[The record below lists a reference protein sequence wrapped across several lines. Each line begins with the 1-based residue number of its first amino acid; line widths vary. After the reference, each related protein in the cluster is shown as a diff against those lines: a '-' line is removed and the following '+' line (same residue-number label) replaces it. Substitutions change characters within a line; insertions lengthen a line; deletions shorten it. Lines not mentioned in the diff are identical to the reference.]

1 MMIKIDIVKAYDKL
15 SWKYMDKMLEAFG
28 FSPKW
33 VEWVMSLVMTPFF
46 NILLN
51 RSPSKVFQPSR
62 GIRQGDPLSPFLF
75 ILMAEG
81 MSHLVQTQAGNG
93 ELRGLKVHEGMDP

>member
-1 MMIKIDIVKAYDKL
+1 MMIKLDIAKSYDKL

-28 FSPKW
+28 FGPKW

-51 RSPSKVFQPSR
+51 GSLTKVIHPYQ
-62 GIRQGDPLSPFLF
+62 GIGKETHCPHSSSF
-75 ILMAEG
+75 
-81 MSHLVQTQAGNG
+81 
-93 ELRGLKVHEGMDP
+93 

>member
-1 MMIKIDIVKAYDKL
+1 MLIKLDIEKAYNKL
-15 SWKYMDKMLEAFG
+15 SWRYMDKMLEAFG
-28 FSPKW
+28 FSLDW
-33 VEWVMSLVMTPFF
+33 VEWVMSLVTTPFF

-51 RSPSKVFQPSR
+51 GSLTGMFYPSR

-81 MSHLVQTQAGNG
+81 LSRLI
-93 ELRGLKVHEGMDP
+93 